1 MLPRS
6 AFAASAHETIEA
18 LEAELAE
25 AETHLRNVLSK
36 QPAAATP
43 TSGGEACAQKCA
55 RLAAELERATMEFA
69 SRLHAEQVRA
79 ESVGRAGGFAC
90 RSEDLGWGGLF
101 IGPRRGCTR
110 LRLRLSSVLAAAAAR
125 SGRTGVA
132 SRDWPVGRGPTG
144 SRRKKKR
151 DMRRRDAQQLPPA
164 RQRGRV
170 GLFGLCRPR
179 PRGCAM
185 SSHWRS

>member
-6 AFAASAHETIEA
+6 ALAASAHETIEA

-79 ESVGRAGGFAC
+79 ESVGRAGCSVC
-90 RSEDLGWGGLF
+90 RSEDLGLGRAFHRPTQGLH
-101 IGPRRGCTR
+101 
-110 LRLRLSSVLAAAAAR
+110 AAAAAAKFGTR
-125 SGRTGVA
+125 C
-132 SRDWPVGRGPTG
+132 GRGPIG
-144 SRRKKKR
+144 SDGRGTARLAGWPRPNRQPAQTKQR
-151 DMRRRDAQQLPPA
+151 DTRNKCHLPGSA
-164 RQRGRV
+164 DGS

-185 SSHWRS
+185 SSLWRS